1 MLPTIWQGLAQK
13 SSLTKLTVKFSTER
27 HPRPITLVP
36 PIPNL
41 EYLHIFDIDPL
52 CYTDDISL
60 LLLGSKKLRDLK
72 LHWSPRMRQVHEPST
87 HQSAYFGRCAA
98 AHYSMP
104 LRSIAIQNL
113 YSRHD
118 PNSGNV
124 IDVSKLEEITFL
136 NSTGG
141 LEDHDGAT
149 AFMDGTWRKAGDCL
163 PIQLK
168 MARFDKVS
176 RQQCE
181 FISRIKGLEKL
192 YLIGPHSR
200 PRHGDEGSP
209 SAITPFPHSPASNS
223 SSPSSTDVSKLGALK
238 DEYINAITRNHGST
252 LKNLLLLPQ
261 WRLTNDDI
269 ATIVRHCP
277 KLEQLGIGVE
287 VASFE
292 HLRLLMPFLSN
303 LTSLRLLGNPEDPA
317 FVHTMREY
325 DEKGMHTEKIGQET
339 VNAEWSRLKYI
350 ELGADDMIF
359 ELGERKLVYGH
370 DSDCVDDACPA
381 SGGKRNPIWRRFVKR
396 RKGESLKH
404 IDIWKMDSLE
414 L

>member
-13 SSLTKLTVKFSTER
+13 SSLTKLTVKFSTGR
-27 HPRPITLVP
+27 HPRPVTLVP

-41 EYLHIFDIDPL
+41 EYLHVFDIDPL
-52 CYTDDISL
+52 CYIDDISL

-72 LHWSPRMRQVHEPST
+72 LHWSPRMRQAHEPST
-87 HQSAYFGRCAA
+87 HQSAYWGRCSAA
-98 AHYSMP
+98 QYSMP

-118 PNSGNV
+118 PNTGHVVDHSTLQEV
-124 IDVSKLEEITFL
+124 TFL
-136 NSTGG
+136 NSTAG
-141 LEDHDGAT
+141 LEDPDGAT
-149 AFMDGTWRKAGDCL
+149 AFIDNSWRKSDECL
-163 PIQLK
+163 PTQLK
-168 MARFDKVS
+168 SARFDKVS
-176 RQQCE
+176 RQQCD
-181 FISRIKGLEKL
+181 FISRITGLEKL
-192 YLIGPHSR
+192 YLIGPHVD
-200 PRHGDEGSP
+200 PR
-209 SAITPFPHSPASNS
+209 ATTPFPRSPASNS
-223 SSPSSTDVSKLGALK
+223 SSPSSTDISKLGALK
-238 DEYINAITRNHGST
+238 DEYISAITRNHGST

-303 LTSLRLLGNPEDPA
+303 LTSLRLLANPDDPA

-325 DEKGMHTEKIGQET
+325 DEQGLHTEKIGQET
-339 VNAEWSRLKYI
+339 VNAEWSRLKYL

-359 ELGERKLVYGH
+359 ELGERALVSGH
-370 DSDCVDDACPA
+370 DKHCVDKEYCAN
-381 SGGKRNPIWRRFVKR
+381 GGKHNQIWRRPVKR
-396 RKGESLKH
+396 RKGEDLKH
-404 IDIWKMDSLE
+404 IDIWKMDSLD